1 MERAPS
7 NAKSLS
13 GSIAPAAELPHQR
26 DRRREKQQLSCN
38 FCRSRKIRCDRQLPC
53 KTCVSKDIALSCT
66 YTPGLLQ
73 KNPVVS
79 VGDRIQQLEALVRS
93 LMQQRQQQQQPSS
106 NEPPSGTSDNHE
118 RLRLHSNGINYISSV
133 HWAAILDSI
142 SELNETYETER
153 HAAMLGSIN
162 DDSPSQSPTPRL
174 LYEPVHA
181 TKDEIISS
189 IPNRAVVD
197 RMVARYFNIQG
208 VAPAVLSSVQFLKEY
223 ERFWQNP
230 TAASFAWIG
239 LLYSIMC
246 LSTQYQNLADGTTD
260 PESLMRVHIF
270 RERTVH
276 CLVLGQFT
284 KDGPHILE
292 TMLIHCTS
300 EILLCKDAE
309 IGLWLLLGMV
319 VQLSLSLGY
328 HRDPRHFPHL
338 SPFVGEMRRRV
349 WAAMVQMDLRLS
361 SQMGLPRLLKSEQ
374 CDTAEP
380 RNLLDSDFDK
390 ETLQLPASRPET
402 EVTPVLYGLAKS
414 RIDAISVLISDL
426 IADVHD
432 HTFSE
437 ILHLDEKLQA
447 AEKSLPPI
455 FQWQPLSQSLMIP
468 PQILL
473 HRVALQLGVHRLTIQ
488 LHRRYLSASYA
499 ADERYKYS
507 VRACIGAAIK
517 ILEFQQMLNEETQ
530 PDALLYS
537 VRWMRSSLLQSVFL
551 LGLSV
556 LCYSTQLIKAVNV
569 PSFDLERVLQVL
581 HKVYPI
587 WLSSSIISQD
597 ARKAVEHLN
606 LVLGY
611 PREKHRNELDAAFN
625 NSPLGQATW
634 NAGQGFLD
642 NIADISQAL
651 DNDLIGWDTEISS
664 SYNMFLS
671 DWA

>member
-1 MERAPS
+1 MLRQVSPVIF
-7 NAKSLS
+7 NVQVTAKFH
-13 GSIAPAAELPHQR
+13 I
-26 DRRREKQQLSCN
+26 
-38 FCRSRKIRCDRQLPC
+38 
-53 KTCVSKDIALSCT
+53 
-66 YTPGLLQ
+66 
-73 KNPVVS
+73 
-79 VGDRIQQLEALVRS
+79 
-93 LMQQRQQQQQPSS
+93 
-106 NEPPSGTSDNHE
+106 
-118 RLRLHSNGINYISSV
+118 
-133 HWAAILDSI
+133 
-142 SELNETYETER
+142 
-153 HAAMLGSIN
+153 
-162 DDSPSQSPTPRL
+162 
-174 LYEPVHA
+174 
-181 TKDEIISS
+181 
-189 IPNRAVVD
+189 
-197 RMVARYFNIQG
+197 
-208 VAPAVLSSVQFLKEY
+208 AVLSSVQFLKEY

-230 TAASFAWIG
+230 SAASFAWIG

-246 LSTQYQNLADGTTD
+246 LSTQYQNLMEGTTD

-270 RERTVH
+270 LERTVH
-276 CLVLGQFT
+276 CLVLDQFT
-284 KDGPHILE
+284 KGGPHILE

-309 IGLWLLLGMV
+309 MGQWLLLGLI
-319 VQLSLSLGY
+319 VQLGLSLGY

-361 SQMGLPRLLKSEQ
+361 SQMGLPRLLKSQQ

-380 RNLLDSDFDK
+380 QNLLDSDFDE

-432 HTFSE
+432 HTLSE

-473 HRVALQLGVHRLTIQ
+473 HRVALQLGVQRLTIQ

-530 PDALLYS
+530 PNGLMYS

-569 PSFDLERVLQVL
+569 PSFDLEGVLQVL
-581 HKVYPI
+581 HEVYPI
-587 WLSSSIISQD
+587 WLSSSTISQD
-597 ARKAVEHLN
+597 TRKAVEHLN
-606 LVLGY
+606 FALGY
-611 PREKHRNELDAAFN
+611 PREHHRNELDAAFN
-625 NSPLGQATW
+625 NSPLGQGTW

-642 NIADISQAL
+642 NIADISQVL
-651 DNDLIGWDTEISS
+651 DKDLIGWDTGISS
-664 SYNMFLS
+664 SYNMFLN